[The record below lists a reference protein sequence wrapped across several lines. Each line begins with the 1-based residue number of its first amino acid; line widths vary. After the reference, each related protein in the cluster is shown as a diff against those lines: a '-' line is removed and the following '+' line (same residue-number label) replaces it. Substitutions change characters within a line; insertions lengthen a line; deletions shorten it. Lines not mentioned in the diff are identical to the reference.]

1 MDPTEPGRGRPMTT
15 GSVVRARDDGE
26 TTGELPKVSRAGP
39 GVAGMPIRTCP
50 NCGAPNSSQRELC
63 GRCGADLDTGELAAR
78 PAPRPFTPPAPT
90 EADDDR
96 ARRWLAPVLAVAGVV
111 ALVVIAL
118 AIAGLGPFDQG
129 PSIADVAFD
138 EQGYSQDP
146 ARLPLANIATLST
159 LPDQG
164 GESFAPTQ
172 MVDDDPATAWN
183 SDGGGDG
190 PDQGVGE
197 RIDIELAE
205 PAWIDRMIVANGD
218 QRDPDTYAANARVKR
233 AQLTL
238 DGGITFVIN
247 LLDEGIGE
255 QAVDF
260 RQPVLTTT
268 LRIEIL
274 EVFPGD
280 THPDLA
286 ISDLAFE
293 GWPAIGEDVTLAGD
307 RASAR
312 PAVGATP

>member
-1 MDPTEPGRGRPMTT
+1 MTT
-15 GSVVRARDDGE
+15 GAVVGTPDEE
-26 TTGELPKVSRAGP
+26 TTGELPQVTRTGAS
-39 GVAGMPIRTCP
+39 VAGMPMRTCP
-50 NCGAPNSSQRELC
+50 NCGAPNSSRRELC

-78 PAPRPFTPPAPT
+78 PDARPYTPPTPV
-90 EADDDR
+90 EADEDR

-111 ALVVIAL
+111 ALVLIAL
-118 AIAGLGPFDQG
+118 AIAGLGPFDRG

-138 EQGYSQDP
+138 EQRYPDDP
-146 ARLPLANIATLST
+146 GRLSLANIATLSS

-164 GESFAPTQ
+164 GESFAPPQ
-172 MVDDDPATAWN
+172 MVDDDPSTAWN
-183 SDGGGDG
+183 SDGGGAG
-190 PDQGVGE
+190 PEQGVGE
-197 RIDIELAE
+197 RIDIELTE
-205 PAWIDRMIVANGD
+205 PAWIDRLIVANGD

-268 LRIEIL
+268 LRLEVL

-280 THPDLA
+280 THRDLA

-293 GWPAIGEDVTLAGD
+293 GWPAAGEDVTLAED
-307 RASAR
+307 RADAR
-312 PAVGATP
+312 PAVGPTS